1 MSIRPLLGATHHT
14 KSKHKPV
21 CHLPVGASQPCWGDG
36 VILSWRYSGGT
47 LGRTVRAWSRALWGH
62 RAGSDQQM
70 ARDPDLAWA
79 EGVEPPMR
87 SMAVTAWVGVQAR
100 EVVTCGRLV
109 GP

>member
-1 MSIRPLLGATHHT
+1 
-14 KSKHKPV
+14 
-21 CHLPVGASQPCWGDG
+21 
-36 VILSWRYSGGT
+36 
-47 LGRTVRAWSRALWGH
+47 
-62 RAGSDQQM
+62 M